1 MRFSRFARMRRR
13 GISARTVRERATS
26 FSEAAEDMGE
36 REGYVFLDQ
45 LRPAALT
52 QFRTLWKNGSATS
65 RRKHE
70 RLVAFFGF
78 CVRMEWLDKN
88 PDLLLKRVK
97 VESNAH

>member
-1 MRFSRFARMRRR
+1 
-13 GISARTVRERATS
+13 
-26 FSEAAEDMGE
+26 MGE

-78 CVRMEWLDKN
+78 CVCMEWLDKN
-88 PDLLLKRVK
+88 PALLLKRVK
-97 VESNAH
+97 VESTPTDYFTKQEFEGVLDATYCCGNWLAPGKTL